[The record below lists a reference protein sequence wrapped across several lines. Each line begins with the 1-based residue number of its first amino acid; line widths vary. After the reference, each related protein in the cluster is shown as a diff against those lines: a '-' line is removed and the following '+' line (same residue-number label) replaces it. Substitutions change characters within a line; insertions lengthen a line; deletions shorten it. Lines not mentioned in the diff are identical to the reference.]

1 MGNTLKIRERRRKG
15 LGVGETERGTVAERE
30 IERHTE
36 RPRRD
41 REGERGRKEGRL
53 KVK

>member
-1 MGNTLKIRERRRKG
+1 ME
-15 LGVGETERGTVAERE
+15 VGETERVTVAERE

-41 REGERGRKEGRL
+41 REGEGGGRREA
-53 KVK
+53 